1 MKPIFEKVI
10 VPTGAS
16 WTLFHRRL
24 PAFPFEWHYH
34 PEYELTFTLNSL
46 GQRYIGDHIAPY
58 GDGDLALVGP
68 NLPHTWQSARPIN
81 AAEPHVAI
89 VMWFTQAWVE
99 QVLRPLPEFRS
110 TCRMLD
116 TSSRGLGFSPE
127 TAAAARNHILA
138 LLERDQTAQVI
149 GLIELLVILA
159 RGEAFTPLASPSA
172 AGGASAD
179 GDDARIVPVLSYLHA
194 NYADPALSV
203 AGLARRVH
211 MSLSTL
217 HRLFRRHTHMS
228 MTDYV
233 GQLRIGRASALLIN
247 SDRPVAHIADEA
259 GYRNLAN
266 FHRQFKAM
274 KGVTPRTFR
283 QAYREGRWAAGP

>member
-1 MKPIFEKVI
+1 MKPSFEKVT
-10 VPTGAS
+10 VPAGAS

-34 PEYELTFTLNSL
+34 PEFELTFTLNSL

-68 NLPHTWQSARPIN
+68 NLPHTWQSARAID
-81 AAEPHVAI
+81 ADAPHVAI
-89 VMWFTQAWVE
+89 VMWFTQGWVE
-99 QVLRPLPEFRS
+99 QVLRPLPEFRAA
-110 TCRMLD
+110 CRMLD
-116 TSSRGLGFSPE
+116 ASTRGLGFSAK
-127 TAAAARNHILA
+127 AAVEARSRILA

-149 GLIELLVILA
+149 GLIDLLAMLG
-159 RGEAFTPLASPSA
+159 RDDGHTPLSTPALA
-172 AGGASAD
+172 ATAAAY
-179 GDDARIVPVLSYLHA
+179 GDEARIAPVLSYLHA
-194 NYADPALSV
+194 RYSDPALSV
-203 AGLARRVH
+203 EALARRVH

-228 MTDYV
+228 VTDYV
-233 GQLRIGRASALLIN
+233 TQLRVGRACALLIGG
-247 SDRPVAHIADEA
+247 DRPVAHIAEEA

-274 KGVTPRTFR
+274 KGMTPRAFR
-283 QAYREGRWAAGP
+283 LAYRERR

>member
-1 MKPIFEKVI
+1 MKPILEKVA

-68 NLPHTWQSARPIN
+68 NLPHTWQSTRPVDE
-81 AAEPHVAI
+81 AKPHIAI
-89 VMWFTQAWVE
+89 VMWFNQHWVE
-99 QVLRPLPEFRS
+99 QVLRPLPEFHA

-116 TSSRGLGFSPE
+116 AATRGLGFSARV
-127 TAAAARNHILA
+127 AAEARTRVLA

-149 GLIELLVILA
+149 GLLDLLAMLA
-159 RGEAFTPLASPSA
+159 RDQERTPLSSPSA
-172 AGGASAD
+172 AARSSAY
-179 GDDARIVPVLSYLHA
+179 GEDARIAPVLAHLHA
-194 NYADPALSV
+194 HYADPDLSV
-203 AGLARRVH
+203 ADLGRRVH

-228 MTDYV
+228 VTDYV
-233 GQLRIGRASALLIN
+233 AQLRIGRASALLIAGG
-247 SDRPVAHIADEA
+247 RPVSHIADEA

-266 FHRQFKAM
+266 FHRQFKAA
-274 KGVTPRTFR
+274 KGLTPRAFR
-283 QAYREGRWAAGP
+283 QAYRERR

>member
-1 MKPIFEKVI
+1 MKPILEKVV
-10 VPTGAS
+10 VPMGAS

-68 NLPHTWQSARPIN
+68 NLPHTWQSARSIE

-89 VMWFTQAWVE
+89 VMWFTQGWVE
-99 QVLRPLPEFRS
+99 QVLRPLPEFRAA
-110 TCRMLD
+110 CRMLD
-116 TSSRGLGFSPE
+116 ASIRGLGFSPAI
-127 TAAAARNHILA
+127 AAQARTRVLA

-149 GLIELLVILA
+149 GLMDLLALLA
-159 RGEAFTPLASPSA
+159 RDENSAPLSSPAVAAKAPA
-172 AGGASAD
+172 AGE
-179 GDDARIVPVLSYLHA
+179 DARIALVLAHLHA
-194 NYADPALSV
+194 HYGDAALSV
-203 AGLARRVH
+203 ASLARRVH
-211 MSLSTL
+211 MTLSTL
-217 HRLFRRHTHMS
+217 HRLFRRHTRMS
-228 MTDYV
+228 VTDYV
-233 GQLRIGRASALLIN
+233 AQLRIGHASALLIGG
-247 SDRPVAHIADEA
+247 DRPVAHIADEA

-274 KGVTPRTFR
+274 KGITPRAFR
-283 QAYREGRWAAGP
+283 HAYRDRR

>member
-1 MKPIFEKVI
+1 MKPFLEKVT
-10 VPTGAS
+10 VPAGAS

-34 PEYELTFTLNSL
+34 PEFELTFTLNSL

-68 NLPHTWQSARPIN
+68 NLPHTWQSARPID
-81 AAEPHVAI
+81 AAKPHVAI
-89 VMWFTQAWVE
+89 VMWFTQGWVE
-99 QVLRPLPEFRS
+99 QVLRPLPEFRA

-116 TSSRGLGFSPE
+116 ASTRGLGFSAN
-127 TAAAARNHILA
+127 AAAEARIRILA

-149 GLIELLVILA
+149 GLIDLLAMLA
-159 RGEAFTPLASPSA
+159 RDDGYTPLSSPALAASA
-172 AGGASAD
+172 AEGEEV
-179 GDDARIVPVLSYLHA
+179 RIAPVLSHLHA
-194 NYADPALSV
+194 RYADPALSV
-203 AGLARRVH
+203 DQLARRVH

-228 MTDYV
+228 VTDYV
-233 GQLRIGRASALLIN
+233 TQLRIGRASALLIGG
-247 SDRPVAHIADEA
+247 DRPVAHVAEEA

-266 FHRQFKAM
+266 FHRQFKAI
-274 KGVTPRTFR
+274 KGVTPRAFR
-283 QAYREGRWAAGP
+283 LAYREHR

>member
-1 MKPIFEKVI
+1 MKPAFEKVT
-10 VPTGAS
+10 VPAGAS

-24 PAFPFEWHYH
+24 PSFPFEWHYH

-68 NLPHTWQSARPIN
+68 NLPHSWQSARPIDER
-81 AAEPHVAI
+81 APHVAV

-99 QVLRPLPEFRS
+99 QVLRPLPEFRA

-116 TSSRGLGFSPE
+116 ASTRGLGFSAK
-127 TAAAARNHILA
+127 TAAAARGRILA

-149 GLIELLVILA
+149 GLIDLLAMLA
-159 RGEAFTPLASPSA
+159 RDDGQTALSSPALAASSA
-172 AGGASAD
+172 AD
-179 GDDARIVPVLSYLHA
+179 GDEARIAPVLGYLHA
-194 NYADPALSV
+194 RYNDPALSV
-203 AGLARRVH
+203 GALARRVH

-228 MTDYV
+228 VTDYV
-233 GQLRIGRASALLIN
+233 TRLRIGRASALLIGG
-247 SDRPVAHIADEA
+247 DRPVAHIAEEA

-274 KGVTPRTFR
+274 KGVTPRAFR
-283 QAYREGRWAAGP
+283 LAYRERR

>member
-1 MKPIFEKVI
+1 MKPSFEKVM
-10 VPTGAS
+10 VPAGAS

-24 PAFPFEWHYH
+24 TSFPFEWHYH

-68 NLPHTWQSARPIN
+68 NLPHTWQSARAIDPD
-81 AAEPHVAI
+81 APHVAI

-99 QVLRPLPEFRS
+99 QVLRPLPEFRA

-116 TSSRGLGFSPE
+116 ASTRGLGFSAE
-127 TAAAARNHILA
+127 TAAEARTRILA
-138 LLERDQTAQVI
+138 LLEHDQTAQVI
-149 GLIELLVILA
+149 GLIDLLAMLA
-159 RGEAFTPLASPSA
+159 RDDGPTMLTAPALAASAAADGEAE
-172 AGGASAD
+172 
-179 GDDARIVPVLSYLHA
+179 RIAPVLSYLHA
-194 NYADPALSV
+194 RYSDPALSV
-203 AGLARRVH
+203 GMLARRVH

-228 MTDYV
+228 VTDYV
-233 GQLRIGRASALLIN
+233 TQLRIGRASALLIGG
-247 SDRPVAHIADEA
+247 DRPVAHIAEEA

-274 KGVTPRTFR
+274 KGMTPRAFR
-283 QAYREGRWAAGP
+283 LAYRDRR

>member
-1 MKPIFEKVI
+1 MKPIYEKVV

-68 NLPHTWQSARPIN
+68 NLPHTWQSARPVDP
-81 AAEPHVAI
+81 AEPHVAI
-89 VMWFTQAWVE
+89 VMWFNQGWVE
-99 QVLRPLPEFRS
+99 QVLRPLPEFRAA
-110 TCRMLD
+110 CRMLD
-116 TSSRGLGFSPE
+116 GASRGLAFSPSVV
-127 TAAAARNHILA
+127 ADARARILA
-138 LLERDQTAQVI
+138 LLERDPTAQVI
-149 GLIELLVILA
+149 GLIDLLAMLA
-159 RGEAFTPLASPSA
+159 RDERSVALSSPSA
-172 AGGASAD
+172 AASAQAD
-179 GDDARIVPVLSYLHA
+179 GEDARIAPVLAYLHA
-194 NYADPALSV
+194 HYGDPDLSV
-203 AGLARRVH
+203 EGLARRVH

-217 HRLFRRHTHMS
+217 HRQFRRHTHMS

-233 GQLRIGRASALLIN
+233 TRLRIGRASALLIG
-247 SDRPVAHIADEA
+247 SDRPVSHIADEA
-259 GYRNLAN
+259 GYHSLAN

-274 KGVTPRTFR
+274 KGATPRAFR
-283 QAYREGRWAAGP
+283 QAYRDRR

>member
-1 MKPIFEKVI
+1 MRPSFEKVT
-10 VPTGAS
+10 VPAGAS

-24 PAFPFEWHYH
+24 TSFPFEWHYH

-68 NLPHTWQSARPIN
+68 NLPHTWQSARAIDPD
-81 AAEPHVAI
+81 APHVAI
-89 VMWFTQAWVE
+89 VMWFTQGWVD
-99 QVLRPLPEFRS
+99 QVLRPLPEFRA

-116 TSSRGLGFSPE
+116 ASTRGLGFSAE
-127 TAAAARNHILA
+127 TAAEARTRILA

-149 GLIELLVILA
+149 GLIDLLAMLA
-159 RGEAFTPLASPSA
+159 RDDGPTMLTAPALAASAAADGEAE
-172 AGGASAD
+172 
-179 GDDARIVPVLSYLHA
+179 RIAPVLSYLHA
-194 NYADPALSV
+194 RYSDPALSV
-203 AGLARRVH
+203 GMLARRVH

-228 MTDYV
+228 VTDYV
-233 GQLRIGRASALLIN
+233 TQLRIGRASALLIGG
-247 SDRPVAHIADEA
+247 DRPVAHIAEEA

-274 KGVTPRTFR
+274 KGATPRAFR
-283 QAYREGRWAAGP
+283 LAYRDRR

>member
-1 MKPIFEKVI
+1 MKPIYEKVT
-10 VPTGAS
+10 VPAGAS

-24 PAFPFEWHYH
+24 PSFPFEWHYH

-68 NLPHTWQSARPIN
+68 NLPHSWQSARAIDP
-81 AAEPHVAI
+81 AKPHTAI
-89 VMWFTQAWVE
+89 VMWFNQGWVD
-99 QVLRPLPEFRS
+99 QVLRPLPEFRA

-116 TSSRGLGFSPE
+116 AATRGLGFSHG
-127 TAAAARNHILA
+127 TAAEARGRILA
-138 LLERDQTAQVI
+138 LLDRDQTAQVI
-149 GLIELLVILA
+149 GLIDLLALLA
-159 RGEAFTPLASPSA
+159 RDEDCAPLSSPAITAKA
-172 AGGASAD
+172 AAD
-179 GDDARIVPVLSYLHA
+179 GEDARIAPVLTYLHE

-203 AGLARRVH
+203 AALARRVH

-217 HRLFRRHTHMS
+217 HRQFRRHTRMS
-228 MTDYV
+228 VTDYV
-233 GQLRIGRASALLIN
+233 SQLRIGRASALLIGG
-247 SDRPVAHIADEA
+247 DRPVAHIADEA

-274 KGVTPRTFR
+274 KGVTPRVFR
-283 QAYREGRWAAGP
+283 QSYRERR

>member
-1 MKPIFEKVI
+1 MKPIFEKVT
-10 VPTGAS
+10 VPAGAS

-58 GDGDLALVGP
+58 GDGDLALVGS
-68 NLPHTWQSARPIN
+68 NLPHTWQSARPIDPDK
-81 AAEPHVAI
+81 PHTAI
-89 VMWFTQAWVE
+89 VMWFTQGWME
-99 QVLRPLPEFRS
+99 QVLRPLPEFRA

-116 TSSRGLGFSPE
+116 EATRGLGFSPK
-127 TAAAARNHILA
+127 TAADARTRILA

-149 GLIELLVILA
+149 GLIDLLAMLA
-159 RGEAFTPLASPSA
+159 RDDDRAPLSSPAMA
-172 AGGASAD
+172 AKAPAD
-179 GDDARIVPVLSYLHA
+179 REDARIAPLLAYLHS
-194 NYADPALSV
+194 NYGDPALSV
-203 AGLARRVH
+203 AALARRVH

-228 MTDYV
+228 VTDYV
-233 GQLRIGRASALLIN
+233 AQLRIGRASALLIG

-259 GYRNLAN
+259 GYHNLAN

-274 KGVTPRTFR
+274 KGFTPRAFR
-283 QAYREGRWAAGP
+283 QAYRERR

>member
-1 MKPIFEKVI
+1 MKPTFEKVV
-10 VPTGAS
+10 VPAGAS

-68 NLPHTWQSARPIN
+68 SLPHTWQSARAIDPG
-81 AAEPHVAI
+81 APHVAI
-89 VMWFTQAWVE
+89 VMWFTQGWVD
-99 QVLRPLPEFRS
+99 QVLRPLPEFRAA
-110 TCRMLD
+110 CRMLD
-116 TSSRGLGFSPE
+116 ASMRGLGFSAR
-127 TAAAARNHILA
+127 AAAEARSRIFA

-149 GLIELLVILA
+149 GLIDLLAMLA
-159 RGEAFTPLASPSA
+159 RDDGHMPLSSPAVAATSA
-172 AGGASAD
+172 ADGAE
-179 GDDARIVPVLSYLHA
+179 ARIAPVLSYLHA
-194 NYADPALSV
+194 RYSDPTLSV
-203 AGLARRVH
+203 ATLARRVH

-228 MTDYV
+228 VTDYV
-233 GQLRIGRASALLIN
+233 TQLRIGRASALLIGG
-247 SDRPVAHIADEA
+247 DRPVAHIAEEA

-266 FHRQFKAM
+266 FHRQFKAV
-274 KGVTPRTFR
+274 KGATPRAFR
-283 QAYREGRWAAGP
+283 LAYRERR

>member
-1 MKPIFEKVI
+1 MKPILEQVT
-10 VPTGAS
+10 VPSGAS

-24 PAFPFEWHYH
+24 ASFPFEWHYH

-68 NLPHTWQSARPIN
+68 SLPHTWQSARAIDDG
-81 AAEPHVAI
+81 APHVAI

-99 QVLRPLPEFRS
+99 QVLRPLPEFRA

-116 TSSRGLGFSPE
+116 ASTRGLGFSAK
-127 TAAAARNHILA
+127 AAGAARARILA

-149 GLIELLVILA
+149 GLIDLLAMLA
-159 RGEAFTPLASPSA
+159 RDDGHMPLSSPAVTASSATGGEE
-172 AGGASAD
+172 
-179 GDDARIVPVLSYLHA
+179 ARIAPVLGHLHA
-194 NYADPALSV
+194 HYNDAALSV
-203 AGLARRVH
+203 DTLARRVH

-228 MTDYV
+228 VTDYV
-233 GQLRIGRASALLIN
+233 TQLRIGRASALLIGG
-247 SDRPVAHIADEA
+247 DRPVAHIAEAA

-274 KGVTPRTFR
+274 KGVTPRAFR
-283 QAYREGRWAAGP
+283 LAYRERR

>member
-1 MKPIFEKVI
+1 MFEKVI

-46 GQRYIGDHIAPY
+46 GQRYIGDHIASY

-68 NLPHTWQSARPIN
+68 NLPHTWQSMRAIED
-81 AAEPHVAI
+81 AKPHVAI
-89 VMWFTQAWVE
+89 VMWFTQSWVE
-99 QVLRPLPEFRS
+99 QVLRPLPEFRA

-116 TSSRGLGFSPE
+116 ASSRGLGFSSA
-127 TAAAARNHILA
+127 TVADARMRILA

-149 GLIELLVILA
+149 GLIDLLAMLA
-159 RGEAFTPLASPSA
+159 Q
-172 AGGASAD
+172 D
-179 GDDARIVPVLSYLHA
+179 GDHAPLSSPAIAAAPAQDARIAPVLAYLHA
-194 NYADPALSV
+194 NYGDPALSV
-203 AGLARRVH
+203 AALARRAH

-217 HRLFRRHTHMS
+217 HRLFRRHTHRS
-228 MTDYV
+228 VTDYV
-233 GQLRIGRASALLIN
+233 AQLRIGRASALLIGG
-247 SDRPVAHIADEA
+247 DRPVAHIADEA

-274 KGVTPRTFR
+274 KGVTPRAFR
-283 QAYREGRWAAGP
+283 QAYRDRR

>member
-1 MKPIFEKVI
+1 MKPIYEKVT
-10 VPTGAS
+10 VPAGAS

-24 PAFPFEWHYH
+24 PSFPFEWHYH

-68 NLPHTWQSARPIN
+68 SLPHSWQSARAIDP
-81 AAEPHVAI
+81 AKPHTAI
-89 VMWFTQAWVE
+89 VMWFNQGWVD
-99 QVLRPLPEFRS
+99 QVLRPLPEFRA

-116 TSSRGLGFSPE
+116 AATRGLGFSHG
-127 TAAAARNHILA
+127 TATEARNRILA

-149 GLIELLVILA
+149 GLIDLLALLA
-159 RGEAFTPLASPSA
+159 RDEDCAPLSSPAITAKA
-172 AGGASAD
+172 AAD
-179 GDDARIVPVLSYLHA
+179 GEDARIAPVLTYLHA

-203 AGLARRVH
+203 AALARRVH

-217 HRLFRRHTHMS
+217 HRQFRRHTRMS
-228 MTDYV
+228 VTDYV
-233 GQLRIGRASALLIN
+233 SQLRIGRASALLIGG
-247 SDRPVAHIADEA
+247 DRPVAHIADEA

-274 KGVTPRTFR
+274 KGVTPRAFR
-283 QAYREGRWAAGP
+283 QSYRERR

>member
-1 MKPIFEKVI
+1 MKPMLEKVT
-10 VPTGAS
+10 VPAGAS

-68 NLPHTWQSARPIN
+68 NLPHTWQSARAIDDG
-81 AAEPHVAI
+81 APHVAI

-99 QVLRPLPEFRS
+99 QVLRPLPEFRA

-116 TSSRGLGFSPE
+116 ASTRGLCFSPQ
-127 TAAAARNHILA
+127 TAMEARARILA

-149 GLIELLVILA
+149 GLIDLLAMLA
-159 RGEAFTPLASPSA
+159 RDEGAMPLSSPALAASSA
-172 AGGASAD
+172 AGD
-179 GDDARIVPVLSYLHA
+179 EEARIAPVLGYLHA
-194 NYADPALSV
+194 RYNDPALSV
-203 AGLARRVH
+203 EALARRVH

-228 MTDYV
+228 VTDYV
-233 GQLRIGRASALLIN
+233 TQLRIGRASALLIGG
-247 SDRPVAHIADEA
+247 DRPVAHIAEDA

-266 FHRQFKAM
+266 FHRQFKAA
-274 KGVTPRTFR
+274 KGMTPRAFR
-283 QAYREGRWAAGP
+283 LAYRERR